1 MVATNSRPVELSEQ
15 FGGFARP
22 QRTRH
27 TVTEVDKLVHTSVL
41 EIGKNRFK
49 RKNVAMDIGEDR
61 DTHDGT
67 IPCTLHADIGIL
79 DQSGRTLVCRAY
91 AKATATRRSHL
102 NPPIGNRHPRL
113 HRAHNEHP
121 KPHKWAKSADE
132 ILSAQTLLP
141 KAQNTLYSEL

>member
-1 MVATNSRPVELSEQ
+1 MVATNSRPVELSQQ

-41 EIGKNRFK
+41 EIGKYRFK
-49 RKNVAMDIGEDR
+49 RKNVAMDIGKDR

-67 IPCTLHADIGIL
+67 IPSC
-79 DQSGRTLVCRAY
+79 

-102 NPPIGNRHPRL
+102 NPSIENRHPRL
-113 HRAHNEHP
+113 HRAPQTNTP
-121 KPHKWAKSADE
+121 SPTMAKSAD
-132 ILSAQTLLP
+132 
-141 KAQNTLYSEL
+141 